1 MYGSENY
8 VTGAYG
14 YLQANLGNGAG
25 SSLSTTVDAY
35 GSGVIEGDRNAEDIS
50 GVLVA
55 AGNGRS
61 LDQIWTDMCAL
72 ADQIAARQFTYD
84 PSEGALPVGVTA
96 NSNSL
101 IASVLAL
108 IGVDVTQHI
117 GGTPPSLGFPGDQTI
132 LSGSGDDFLR
142 GFAGNDTLLNAG
154 GGNDILHG
162 GDGTQLI
169 RSDLWDGKDTVLYKE
184 YSLVEVSVEDDFW
197 SVTKNTEGA
206 EFTDTLYS
214 IESLGSYLFRIMNKV
229 RLTELQEGKTIKDRS
244 SVEMLEL
251 QDDVGGEI
259 QSLMTVSIDNIDIEF
274 FNFGTIIATNYADTF
289 ALNQLIGR
297 SFNGGDGSDV
307 VSYEGISSHGIR
319 AVLDGAGGGEILHHD
334 GVPVATIG
342 GLTGL
347 LPTRETLTSIESVFG
362 TAFNDTFNLNGL
374 SVNLTIDGD
383 HHRTMGG
390 FSGTTVIGN
399 VEYSPPSG
407 SPHPYTFFT
416 NRGHDVLDLSGMT
429 EGATVQRGGATMS
442 GTTVIAGESSKILVD
457 VDSDI
462 LTARGIE
469 EVKLGSG
476 DDLLI
481 VGRVTQN
488 AGTETLH
495 TKFDMGDGTNDVVR
509 VWGDAVLRDGV
520 IYTRDGAEVTGFE
533 TIDLTVSSGSVG
545 NYMPTFKTESLGYT
559 YTKASATSSWL
570 DYSSIGESLYF
581 SLGNS
586 GYVLSSYDPDILSGR
601 FNIVGSNQGD
611 TIYANSGRGFVRLGS
626 GANEITIGG
635 FSQNGFYYGGGEDTY
650 YSGSYAYYVGL
661 LPDVDLGDLTVSHD
675 NITILAN
682 YGFARDYRSDVIVEV
697 DGQGSMTFSDART
710 WTQYAGGDGIFGTG
724 DDFIVSDTHKATLTL
739 MGTGQINLSQ
749 TGAAQLLNTNGT
761 HFSVPEF
768 TVYDFDTTVVNGTS
782 GADTLE
788 ANSFEDSTVTGG
800 AGNDEIMGGF
810 GHDTL
815 SGGDGHDY
823 IRGGAGNDTLYGGDG
838 NDILSGDAGD
848 DTLIGGAGD
857 DVMIGGA
864 GRDTFHIEGNDR
876 VLDYFIHEGDT
887 LLGVSWLES
896 GMSSSKS
903 GQNLILT
910 QSSNS
915 LTILNFFDTVENGG
929 VGSDYVRMTLDT
941 GERMVRI
948 DADGSIASISQG
960 ATSGND
966 TLSGTSGDDVLFGFA
981 GNDSLS
987 GLGGNDYLYGGDGD
1001 DTLFGGDDDDV
1012 LVGGIGS
1019 DALYGGDGADVFAFL
1034 SSDVGNGI
1042 DTLHDFSL
1050 TDEDVIDLRDVL
1062 SGYDPL
1068 EDDIA
1073 DFVQFT
1079 NAGSNSEL
1087 AVDLDG
1093 AGTVYGWTQV
1103 ATINGHINLD
1113 AVTLETNG
1121 HLLAA

>member
-1 MYGSENY
+1 MHG
-8 VTGAYG
+8 
-14 YLQANLGNGAG
+14 GNGTIVRSYAG
-25 SSLSTTVDAY
+25 
-35 GSGVIEGDRNAEDIS
+35 
-50 GVLVA
+50 
-55 AGNGRS
+55 
-61 LDQIWTDMCAL
+61 
-72 ADQIAARQFTYD
+72 
-84 PSEGALPVGVTA
+84 
-96 NSNSL
+96 
-101 IASVLAL
+101 
-108 IGVDVTQHI
+108 
-117 GGTPPSLGFPGDQTI
+117 
-132 LSGSGDDFLR
+132 
-142 GFAGNDTLLNAG
+142 
-154 GGNDILHG
+154 
-162 GDGTQLI
+162 
-169 RSDLWDGKDTVLYKE
+169 DGKDTVLYKG
-184 YSLVEVSVEDDFW
+184 YDSVEIIAEENYW
-197 SVTKNTEGA
+197 GVTKHKGED
-206 EFTDTLYS
+206 EFSDTLYS
-214 IESLGSYLFRIMNKV
+214 IESFGGYIFQISNKI
-229 RLTELQEGKTIKDRS
+229 RFAELTTGITLKDNP
-244 SVEMLEL
+244 LE
-251 QDDVGGEI
+251 DIPSAEEEFGFIVASFSNVDVDG
-259 QSLMTVSIDNIDIEF
+259 IDIELI
-274 FNFGTIIATNYADTF
+274 NFGSVVGTNYADRF
-289 ALNQLIGR
+289 LLNTLIGR
-297 SFNGGDGSDV
+297 SFDGGDGSDV
-307 VSYEGISSHGIR
+307 VSYEGIASYGIR

-334 GVPVATIG
+334 GVPVASIG

-362 TAFNDTFNLNGL
+362 TAFNDTFKLNGL

-399 VEYSPPSG
+399 VEYALPSG

-442 GTTVIAGESSKILVD
+442 GATVIAGESSKILVD

-545 NYMPTFKTESLGYT
+545 NYMPTFKVESLGYT
-559 YTKASATSSWL
+559 YSKASATSSWL
-570 DYSSIGESLYF
+570 DYSSIDESLYF

-586 GYVLSSYDPDILSGR
+586 GYVLSSGDPDILSGR
-601 FNIVGSNQGD
+601 FNIVGSNEGD
-611 TIYANSGRGFVRLGS
+611 TIYANANRGFVRLGS
-626 GANEITIGG
+626 GTNEITVGG

-650 YSGSYAYYVGL
+650 YSSSYAYYVGL
-661 LPDVDLGDLTVSHD
+661 LPDVALGDLTVSHD
-675 NITILAN
+675 NVTLVTN
-682 YGFARDYRSDVIVEV
+682 YGYARAYRADVIVEV
-697 DGQGSMTFSDART
+697 DGQGSMTFSAART
-710 WTQYAGGDGIFGTG
+710 WTLYSGGDGIFGTG
-724 DDFIVSDTHKATLTL
+724 DDYITGDTHKATLTL

-749 TGAAQLLNTNGT
+749 TGAAQLLNTNTT

-876 VLDYFIHEGDT
+876 VLDYSIHEGDT

-903 GQNLILT
+903 GQNLVLT

-948 DADGSIASISQG
+948 DSDGSIASISQG

-1001 DTLFGGDDDDV
+1001 DALFGGDGDDV
-1012 LVGGIGS
+1012 LIGGIGS

-1093 AGTVYGWTQV
+1093 AGTVYGWTQI